1 MGSMHTG
8 GKTLVFLFSS
18 PRLFV
23 RCDQMLLIDVRR
35 RKLAFCF
42 CLYKEKR
49 NSAMKFFNISPT
61 QLFSSGRNVLP
72 IANACIEVATTLVLC
87 RLIQCIAC
95 TFVPTFSHGAK
106 GHGSK
111 QARFPFEVFPCF
123 DCNSG
128 AANFSCNVTTTNPT
142 HHRHHHHHNSY
153 YHSA

>member
-1 MGSMHTG
+1 MHTG

-23 RCDQMLLIDVRR
+23 RCDQMLLIDVRS

-42 CLYKEKR
+42 CLYKEKK

-61 QLFSSGRNVLP
+61 QLFSSSRNVLP

-95 TFVPTFSHGAK
+95 TFIPTFSHGAK
-106 GHGSK
+106 GHRSK